1 MKSKGEQA
9 WERPKKM
16 PTWLNKMQKIVPEV
30 EILKRTQAEMKM
42 ELEKKILMTKLE
54 KTKRKSYK

>member
-1 MKSKGEQA
+1 MK
-9 WERPKKM
+9 
-16 PTWLNKMQKIVPEV
+16 LNTKREM
-30 EILKRTQAEMKM
+30 LKRTQAEMKM